1 MIDNKYIVST
11 TTTYTIK
18 YRRHSLRSKRE
29 FIRDIKR
36 ISILLAILKPILKDP
51 NIYDIVV
58 EEKIIN
64 SLDEK
69 MLQKEIT

>member
-18 YRRHSLRSKRE
+18 YRRHSLRGKRE

>member
-1 MIDNKYIVST
+1 MIDKKYIVTT

-18 YRRHSLRSKRE
+18 YRKHSVLGKRK
-29 FIRDIKR
+29 FIRDITN
-36 ISILLAILKPILKDP
+36 ISVLLSILKPMFENS

-69 MLQKEIT
+69 MLQKEIL